1 MNKLHYEEI
10 SIEITDLSSADVI
23 ATSAPIAIFGFSGKD
38 DNVDYDW

>member
-10 SIEITDLSSADVI
+10 SIEIIDLSSADVI
-23 ATSAPIAIFGFSGKD
+23 TTSAPFAIFGFSGKD